1 MNKLFSIPTR
11 TVVLLTA
18 ASAFALYVGA
28 SHARGPAELISDPAE
43 IGMTLPGTMA
53 KSIGEDRILDTTDG
67 RGHQVI
73 VARTTRA
80 PGTRTPLHL
89 HEHGG
94 TTCVLEGEMTLY
106 LEGAA
111 PQRAVAGQCYFM
123 PAGKA
128 MAGVNT
134 GTVNAVMLDTF
145 TVPEGMPV
153 WSVVEASGK
162 AMQDQ
167 FDTHKH

>member
-1 MNKLFSIPTR
+1 MHRYHRHSVFLSAS
-11 TVVLLTA
+11 VLL
-18 ASAFALYVGA
+18 ALVAGPA
-28 SHARGPAELISDPAE
+28 LARGPADVIHDPAE
-43 IGMTLPGTMA
+43 IGMTLPGVMA
-53 KSIGEDRILDTTDG
+53 RSIKEEHVLKAPDG
-67 RGHQVI
+67 QGNEAI

-106 LEGAA
+106 LEGAEPA
-111 PQRAVAGQCYFM
+111 KAVAGECYFM

-134 GTVNAVMLDTF
+134 GAVNAVMLDVF
-145 TVPEGMPV
+145 TVPVGQPV
-153 WSVVEASGK
+153 WTVVESAGRE
-162 AMQDQ
+162 MQNQ

>member
-1 MNKLFSIPTR
+1 MMKPFA
-11 TVVLLTA
+11 VLPAGVTFLAVA
-18 ASAFALYVGA
+18 AAFAATVGV
-28 SHARGPAELISDPAE
+28 SHARGPADMISSPAD

-53 KSIGEDRILDTTDG
+53 KSIGEERILDTTDG
-67 RGHQVI
+67 HGNQVI

-80 PGTRTPLHL
+80 AGTRTPLHL

-106 LEGAA
+106 LENAQ
-111 PQRAVAGQCYFM
+111 PQRAVAGQCYYM

-134 GTVNAVMLDTF
+134 GAVDAVMLDTF
-145 TVPEGMPV
+145 TVPLGLPV
-153 WSVVEASGK
+153 WTVVEASGK
-162 AMQDQ
+162 NMQDQ

>member
-1 MNKLFSIPTR
+1 MQKLPSR
-11 TVVLLTA
+11 ALLCAALLTLA
-18 ASAFALYVGA
+18 AGPAA
-28 SHARGPAELISDPAE
+28 ARGPADIIHDPAE
-43 IGMTLPGTMA
+43 IGLALPGTMA
-53 KSIGEDRILDTTDG
+53 RSLKEEHILRTPDG
-67 RGHQVI
+67 NGNEAI

-106 LEGAA
+106 LEGAEPA
-111 PQRAVAGQCYFM
+111 RAVAGQCYFM

-134 GTVNAVMLDTF
+134 GTVDAVMLDVFLT
-145 TVPEGMPV
+145 PIGQPV
-153 WSVVEASGK
+153 WTVVESAGRD
-162 AMQDQ
+162 MQNQ
-167 FDTHKH
+167 FDNHKH

>member
-1 MNKLFSIPTR
+1 MHNSHSCGA
-11 TVVLLTA
+11 LLCAGLLLALSATNA
-18 ASAFALYVGA
+18 A
-28 SHARGPAELISDPAE
+28 ARGPADIIHDPAE
-43 IGMTLPGTMA
+43 IGMTLPGVMA
-53 KSIGEDRILDTTDG
+53 RSLKEERILNAPDG
-67 RGHQVI
+67 KGNEAI

-106 LEGAA
+106 LEGAEPA
-111 PQRAVAGQCYFM
+111 RASAGQCYFM

-134 GTVNAVMLDTF
+134 GTVNAVMLDVF
-145 TVPEGMPV
+145 LVPTGQSV
-153 WSVVEASGK
+153 WTVVESAGRQL
-162 AMQDQ
+162 QDQ
-167 FDTHKH
+167 FETHKH